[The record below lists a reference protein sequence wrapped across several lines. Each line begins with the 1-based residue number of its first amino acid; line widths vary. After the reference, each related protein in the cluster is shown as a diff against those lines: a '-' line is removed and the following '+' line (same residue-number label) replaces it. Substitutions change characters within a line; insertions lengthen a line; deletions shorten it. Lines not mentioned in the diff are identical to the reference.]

1 MLSALSLLS
10 AAGYR
15 RYKILGSGFFRRLA
29 VLLSLLCFFALSA
42 ALAIDAPLS
51 QIPDDSA
58 LRRKLF
64 EPWFTEIPSRVLA
77 RSAYLE
83 TLPGGERVE
92 VRTELGINEFGI
104 VLAREIAGGFPG
116 WAQGSWVI
124 TRNTGNGRLT
134 RARFFPRSDPYTYI
148 QFRPLDENRGLLDVV
163 AYDAYIAQS
172 VIMPLNLERI
182 ITIPLQDTLDAANR
196 QDILRYFE
204 PHLENYANV
213 RELISHIRQF
223 LPKLS
228 FADDGAINEDGSY
241 VFISTLQPQTA
252 NPGLNCSGFAKWL
265 IDGLLAP
272 VTGKRLSISALKQPY
287 GTRGS
292 SFTAPYEASR
302 DPFFGLDWIRNLA
315 AAVNSTL
322 KSPAFGVLDEIE
334 VKESPFSQIILRS
347 GRTSRISYS
356 TGFLPDAGFDI
367 KDLRALLFTL
377 AINEPGTIYLGAV
390 NNELP
395 PKPRMR
401 QYFHIAALFPYFDE
415 HGTFHILV
423 FESAS
428 ETRFNSFIARY
439 PNHYINLVRIP
450 IENPPTSAR
459 QRVSHALRASSL
471 PPLAGGGAAFE
482 SIAPASGFYIRSR

>member
-1 MLSALSLLS
+1 MKFIKCGVNAILLSALSRLS
-10 AAGYR
+10 AAK
-15 RYKILGSGFFRRLA
+15 YKRHEILVDRFFRRLA
-29 VLLSLLCFFALSA
+29 VLLSLLCFLSLSA
-42 ALAIDAPLS
+42 ALAVDAPLS

-64 EPWFTEIPSRVLA
+64 DPWFTETPSRVLA
-77 RSAYLE
+77 RNAYLE
-83 TLPGGERVE
+83 TLPGGGRVE
-92 VRTELGINEFGI
+92 VRTELGTNEFGI

-116 WAQGSWVI
+116 WAQGSWVV

-148 QFRPLDENRGLLDVV
+148 QFRPLDENRSLLDVV

-172 VIMPLNLERI
+172 VSMPLNLERI
-182 ITIPLQDTLDAANR
+182 LTIPLQDTLYAANR
-196 QDILRYFE
+196 QDLLRYFE

-213 RELISHIRQF
+213 RELISRIRQF

-241 VFISTLQPQTA
+241 VFINTLQPQTA

-265 IDGLLAP
+265 IDGLLMP

-401 QYFHIAALFPYFDE
+401 QYFHIAALLPYFDE

-423 FESAS
+423 FESAA
-428 ETRFNSFIARY
+428 ETRFNNFIARY
-439 PNHYINLVRIP
+439 PSHYINLVRIP
-450 IENPPTSAR
+450 LENPPAICHGGTCAPR
-459 QRVSHALRASSL
+459 
-471 PPLAGGGAAFE
+471 PPAGFTY
-482 SIAPASGFYIRSR
+482 APR